1 MTDVPQTT
9 AAGPPPSGRK
19 TVTGS
24 VGGQTAFGRILYAVL
39 WVLSRTFGVSLL
51 GIRVRFEERLPAT
64 GGLILLSS
72 HQSHLDPLLLGLACD
87 RRLSSV
93 ARNTLYS
100 WGPFGAI
107 ITALGAIPIDRDS
120 PTLSSMKTV
129 IAALKRGIALMIFPE
144 GRRTDDGRLSP
155 LKPGFVSIAR
165 RSGVPIMPV
174 AIVGAW
180 ECWPRRSL
188 LPRPGRI
195 RLEFGRLLRPDEIAS
210 LDDEAL
216 LAECTRRLVALD
228 RKARAARDH
237 GRTIITPRRVAQ
249 RRIVEARVTRR
260 RSAPA

>member
-1 MTDVPQTT
+1 MT
-9 AAGPPPSGRK
+9 AALETDAAGKPSSGK
-19 TVTGS
+19 KAVKGS
-24 VGGQTAFGRILYAVL
+24 VGGQTTFGRILYAVL
-39 WVLSRTFGVSLL
+39 WTLSRTFGISAL
-51 GIRVRFEERLPAT
+51 GIRVRFEERPPAT

-93 ARNTLYS
+93 ARNTLYT

-120 PTLSSMKTV
+120 PTISSLKTV

-155 LKPGFVSIAR
+155 LKPGFISIAR
-165 RSGVPIMPV
+165 RAGVPIQPV

-180 ECWPRRSL
+180 ECWPRTSL

-195 RLEFGRLLRPDEIAS
+195 RMEFGRVMRPEEIAS

-216 LAECTRRLVALD
+216 LAECARRLVALD
-228 RKARAARDH
+228 KKAREARDH
-237 GRTIITPRRVAQ
+237 GRTVITPRRVAE
-249 RRIVEARVTRR
+249 RRLVEDRVTRR
-260 RSAPA
+260 RPAPA